1 MGFGLGF
8 GLGSKAAACDPRP
21 FSGRGRQTSNA
32 LTSYHLYFNSLPS
45 TNRTYVLTYLRTYVL
60 TSENRLDVCTAGATD
75 SRRDDYDDMAVV
87 ESGAQHLFLPAPGS
101 AGVREALFDGVFG
114 L

>member
-1 MGFGLGF
+1 MGFGLGL
-8 GLGSKAAACDPRP
+8 GLGSKAAACEPRR
-21 FSGRGRQTSNA
+21 FSGHGGQTSNA

-45 TNRTYVLTYLRTYVL
+45 YQPYLRTYVL